1 MHASAARAFFFL
13 LSLFPNSLSS
23 LFLNSQPPPPLNR
36 FRMTTTTPSKKS
48 KATSPSSSPKRNTPS
63 RSTRS
68 RSLTPTRPSSA
79 SKKEKKKG
87 EEEDDDGE
95 ESEEEEEEEDIQ
107 PTMEKKEKKRRRS
120 HASSSPSPSPSLP
133 PVASNKRR
141 MTMKKINEEEEE
153 DVSLTNAYAETNL
166 VKTRFVKEFKAR
178 SERAMEAEEEAASLR
193 VKLAE
198 SELRRVSAEAKVL
211 AMTKSSDGDGQ
222 TPSAATTTAK
232 GEGKTKRRSA
242 SPMVVSP
249 TRRSTRATSADKEL
263 AENEENNNNN
273 NALVAALVPTANDEN
288 YYSPLMM
295 KREIEARERAE
306 TERDKLREQ
315 LVALKTR
322 HAALE
327 KKVMDDEG
335 DELEDEVKE
344 ENKIIEKLRKRLEK
358 AETVNAELE
367 MEVADLRSKRNER
380 KAVEAKLEE
389 ALEMNE
395 ELKNALEEERKSLLE
410 KNNASNNNNNNNNN
424 NKVLKELIEEKE
436 HTIKILRQ
444 EMKSLEAS
452 AARGDMLHSKMV
464 SVEAVEERL
473 RSTEAKLSRANE
485 NVRAKEIENESL
497 QRAVKNAGKW
507 SSALLE
513 EGPEELKNRV
523 GALQSET
530 LSLSEKLAEATKA
543 LKVEQTK
550 RELFESKAKEEEEAI
565 NALEKQLETAKM
577 DALNAKSIV
586 EAKDSEIASLQ
597 KMAENERKGEKILQ
611 MKSSPF
617 TNEII
622 RGLEKEITKLKNSNN
637 NCSSN
642 NNRNNNNTSSSD
654 EIIANLQKKE
664 QRLLVAFKSTVL
676 KFREAVKL
684 LFGFNI
690 ELVGEKASKTQF
702 LITSVA
708 NESATLLFNYDEAKH
723 SVSLEKNDP
732 SWERHSESLK
742 KNFTLYVEKE
752 EEDEKNSPGT
762 TTSFGVPAFLSNWNM
777 DMYNNTNN
785 NNN

>member
-1 MHASAARAFFFL
+1 MHASARAFFSFF
-13 LSLFPNSLSS
+13 LFPELSS
-23 LFLNSQPPPPLNR
+23 LFLNSQPPPPPPHR
-36 FRMTTTTPSKKS
+36 FRMTTTPSKKS
-48 KATSPSSSPKRNTPS
+48 KATSPKRNAPS

-79 SKKEKKKG
+79 SKKKKG
-87 EEEDDDGE
+87 EEEDDDNDDGE
-95 ESEEEEEEEDIQ
+95 ESEEEEEEDIQ
-107 PTMEKKEKKRRRS
+107 PTMEKREKKRRRS
-120 HASSSPSPSPSLP
+120 RASSSPSPSPSLP

-153 DVSLTNAYAETNL
+153 EDVSLTNAYAETNL
-166 VKTRFVKEFKAR
+166 VKSRFVKEFKAR

-211 AMTKSSDGDGQ
+211 AMTKTGDGDGQ
-222 TPSAATTTAK
+222 TPAAAATTTAK

-263 AENEENNNNN
+263 AENEENNNNS
-273 NALVAALVPTANDEN
+273 NALVGALVPTVNDEN

-344 ENKIIEKLRKRLEK
+344 ENKIIEKLHKRLEK

-367 MEVADLRSKRNER
+367 MEVADLRGKRNER

-389 ALEMNE
+389 ALEVNE
-395 ELKNALEEERKSLLE
+395 ELKNSLEKERKSLLE
-410 KNNASNNNNNNNNN
+410 KNNASNNNNNDNNNNN

-473 RSTEAKLSRANE
+473 RSTEAKLSRAIE
-485 NVRAKEIENESL
+485 NVRAKEIENENL

-543 LKVEQTK
+543 LRVEQTK
-550 RELFESKAKEEEEAI
+550 RELFESKAKAEEEAI

-637 NCSSN
+637 NSS
-642 NNRNNNNTSSSD
+642 NNRNNNNSSSSD

-708 NESATLLFNYDEAKH
+708 NESATLLFNYDEVKH

-777 DMYNNTNN
+777 DMYNNTNTN
-785 NNN
+785 N

>member
-1 MHASAARAFFFL
+1 MHASARAFFSFF
-13 LSLFPNSLSS
+13 LFPELSS
-23 LFLNSQPPPPLNR
+23 LFLNSQPPPPPHR
-36 FRMTTTTPSKKS
+36 FRMTPTPSKKS
-48 KATSPSSSPKRNTPS
+48 KATSPKRNAPS

-79 SKKEKKKG
+79 SKKKKG
-87 EEEDDDGE
+87 EEEDDDNDDGE
-95 ESEEEEEEEDIQ
+95 ESEEEEEEDIQ
-107 PTMEKKEKKRRRS
+107 PTMEKREKKRRRS
-120 HASSSPSPSPSLP
+120 RASSSPSPSPPLP

-153 DVSLTNAYAETNL
+153 EDVSLTNAYAETNL
-166 VKTRFVKEFKAR
+166 VKSRFVKEFKAR

-211 AMTKSSDGDGQ
+211 AMTKTGDGDGQ
-222 TPSAATTTAK
+222 TPAAAATTTAK

-263 AENEENNNNN
+263 AENEENNKNS
-273 NALVAALVPTANDEN
+273 NAVVVGALVPTVNDEN

-344 ENKIIEKLRKRLEK
+344 ENKIIEKLHKRLEK

-367 MEVADLRSKRNER
+367 MEVADLRGKRNER

-389 ALEMNE
+389 ALEVNE
-395 ELKNALEEERKSLLE
+395 ELKNSLEKERKSLLE
-410 KNNASNNNNNNNNN
+410 KNNASNNNNNDNNNNN

-473 RSTEAKLSRANE
+473 RSTEAKLSRAIE
-485 NVRAKEIENESL
+485 NVRAKEIENENL

-550 RELFESKAKEEEEAI
+550 RELFESKAKAEEEAI

-637 NCSSN
+637 NSS
-642 NNRNNNNTSSSD
+642 NNRNNNNSSSSD

-708 NESATLLFNYDEAKH
+708 NESATLLFNYDEVKH

-777 DMYNNTNN
+777 DMYNNTNTN
-785 NNN
+785 N

>member
-1 MHASAARAFFFL
+1 
-13 LSLFPNSLSS
+13 
-23 LFLNSQPPPPLNR
+23 
-36 FRMTTTTPSKKS
+36 
-48 KATSPSSSPKRNTPS
+48 
-63 RSTRS
+63 
-68 RSLTPTRPSSA
+68 
-79 SKKEKKKG
+79 
-87 EEEDDDGE
+87 
-95 ESEEEEEEEDIQ
+95 
-107 PTMEKKEKKRRRS
+107 
-120 HASSSPSPSPSLP
+120 
-133 PVASNKRR
+133 
-141 MTMKKINEEEEE
+141 
-153 DVSLTNAYAETNL
+153 
-166 VKTRFVKEFKAR
+166 
-178 SERAMEAEEEAASLR
+178 
-193 VKLAE
+193 
-198 SELRRVSAEAKVL
+198 
-211 AMTKSSDGDGQ
+211 
-222 TPSAATTTAK
+222 
-232 GEGKTKRRSA
+232 
-242 SPMVVSP
+242 
-249 TRRSTRATSADKEL
+249 
-263 AENEENNNNN
+263 
-273 NALVAALVPTANDEN
+273 
-288 YYSPLMM
+288 
-295 KREIEARERAE
+295 
-306 TERDKLREQ
+306 
-315 LVALKTR
+315 
-322 HAALE
+322 
-327 KKVMDDEG
+327 
-335 DELEDEVKE
+335 
-344 ENKIIEKLRKRLEK
+344 
-358 AETVNAELE
+358 
-367 MEVADLRSKRNER
+367 
-380 KAVEAKLEE
+380 
-389 ALEMNE
+389 
-395 ELKNALEEERKSLLE
+395 
-410 KNNASNNNNNNNNN
+410 
-424 NKVLKELIEEKE
+424 
-436 HTIKILRQ
+436 
-444 EMKSLEAS
+444 MKSLEAS

-473 RSTEAKLSRANE
+473 RSTEAKLSRAIE
-485 NVRAKEIENESL
+485 NMRAKEIENENL

-565 NALEKQLETAKM
+565 NALEKQLQTAKM

-597 KMAENERKGEKILQ
+597 KMAENEKKGEKILQ

-637 NCSSN
+637 NSS
-642 NNRNNNNTSSSD
+642 NNRNNNNSSSSD

-785 NNN
+785 NN

>member
-1 MHASAARAFFFL
+1 MHASARAFFSFF
-13 LSLFPNSLSS
+13 LFPELSS
-23 LFLNSQPPPPLNR
+23 LFLNSQPPPPPPHR
-36 FRMTTTTPSKKS
+36 FRMTPTPSKKS
-48 KATSPSSSPKRNTPS
+48 KATSPKRNAPS

-79 SKKEKKKG
+79 SKKKKG
-87 EEEDDDGE
+87 EEEDDDNDDGE
-95 ESEEEEEEEDIQ
+95 ESEEEEEEDIQ
-107 PTMEKKEKKRRRS
+107 PTMEKREKKRRRS
-120 HASSSPSPSPSLP
+120 RASSSPSPSPSLP

-153 DVSLTNAYAETNL
+153 EDVSLTNAYAETNL
-166 VKTRFVKEFKAR
+166 VKSRFVKEFKAR

-211 AMTKSSDGDGQ
+211 AMTKTGDGDGQ
-222 TPSAATTTAK
+222 TPAAAATTTAK

-263 AENEENNNNN
+263 AENEENNKNS
-273 NALVAALVPTANDEN
+273 NAVVVGALVPTVNDEN

-344 ENKIIEKLRKRLEK
+344 ENKIIEKLHKRLEK

-367 MEVADLRSKRNER
+367 MEVADLRGKRNER

-389 ALEMNE
+389 ALEVNE
-395 ELKNALEEERKSLLE
+395 ELKNSLEKERKSLLE
-410 KNNASNNNNNNNNN
+410 KNNASNNNNNDNNNNN

-485 NVRAKEIENESL
+485 NVRAKEIENENL

-550 RELFESKAKEEEEAI
+550 RELFESKAKAEEEAI

-637 NCSSN
+637 NSS
-642 NNRNNNNTSSSD
+642 NNRNNNNSSSSD

-708 NESATLLFNYDEAKH
+708 NESATLLFNYDEVKH

-777 DMYNNTNN
+777 DMYNNTNTN
-785 NNN
+785 N